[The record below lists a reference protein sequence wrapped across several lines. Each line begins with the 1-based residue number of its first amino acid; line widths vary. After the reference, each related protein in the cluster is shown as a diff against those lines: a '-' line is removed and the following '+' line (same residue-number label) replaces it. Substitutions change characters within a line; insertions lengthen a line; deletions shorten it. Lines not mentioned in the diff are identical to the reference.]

1 MFWFKERSIAV
12 LYYIYNIYID
22 LFYQG
27 LDFNWWRLADGG
39 MQSDAA
45 GGTAAMRCETNLRLF
60 LLVFR
65 GAAGF
70 FKSAAVAV

>member
-1 MFWFKERSIAV
+1 
-12 LYYIYNIYID
+12 
-22 LFYQG
+22 
-27 LDFNWWRLADGG
+27 

-70 FKSAAVAV
+70 FKSAVVAV